1 VSDRTTLATDA
12 GWREVFRRRGHSFI
26 RGLRRLPPRVQA
38 LVDTEMQRADIL
50 GAWIVFAVA
59 AFLGAL
65 YLISPKAADVMSGVA
80 PVPIVAALFLILS
93 LVRLRM
99 AYRAPLSRAAQA
111 VFILADFALLYGL
124 IWSFHLQ
131 YNQPAAFYLKA
142 PTFLFV
148 FLLISVRA
156 LRFEPVAVLTSG
168 LTAAAGWAMMAA
180 YALRNTPAPTVTRD
194 FTAYMTDNLVLVGA
208 EVEKIVA
215 ILLVTGVLTLA
226 IVRGRRQVVLA
237 ASETTARDDLS
248 RFFAPEIAAR
258 ITGNDE
264 VLKPG
269 YGEVRRGA
277 ILISDIR
284 DFTSLVARRP
294 AGEVMTLLVEY
305 QRRVSRVVADHG
317 GAIDKFLGDGILATF
332 GCARPSA
339 RPAADALRTLLVL
352 IQTSEELAREVAR
365 TRGEALAFGFAATS
379 GDVLCG
385 TVGEE
390 SRLEFTVIG
399 DTVNRAA
406 KLEKT
411 NKILGTVALA
421 EVGLLE
427 AAEREGFERDGL
439 TSYETFEV
447 ALPGVALP
455 DRVIGWKR
463 HPAGAP

>member
-1 VSDRTTLATDA
+1 MALVPDA
-12 GWREVFRRRGHSFI
+12 GWRETVRRGGRSFI
-26 RGLRRLPPRVQA
+26 HGLRKLPPRVQA
-38 LVDTEMQRADIL
+38 LVDTELQRADIL

-59 AFLGAL
+59 AFLGGL
-65 YLISPKAADVMSGVA
+65 YLVSPKAADVMSGVA

-99 AYRAPLSRAAQA
+99 AYRAPLSRAAQI
-111 VFILADFALLYGL
+111 VFILSDFALLYGL

-131 YNQPAAFYLKA
+131 YDQPAAFYLKA

-148 FLLISVRA
+148 FLLIAVRA
-156 LRFEPVAVLTSG
+156 LRFEPVAVLVSG
-168 LTAAAGWAMMAA
+168 LTAAVGWAVMAA

-194 FTAYMTDNLVLVGA
+194 FIAYMTDNLVLVGA

-248 RFFAPEIAAR
+248 RFFAPEVAAR

-264 VLKPG
+264 VLRPG

-284 DFTSLVARRP
+284 NFTSLAAQRP
-294 AGEVMTLLVEY
+294 TGEVMGLLVEY
-305 QRRVSRVVADHG
+305 QRRVSRVVVDHG

-339 RPAADALRTLLVL
+339 RPAADALRTLMALMK
-352 IQTSEELAREVAR
+352 TSEDLAREVAR
-365 TRGEALAFGFAATS
+365 AGGQPLALGFAVTF
-379 GDVLCG
+379 GDILCG

-406 KLEKT
+406 RLEKA
-411 NKILGTVALA
+411 NKILGTVALT
-421 EVGLLE
+421 ETELLQ
-427 AAEREGFERDGL
+427 AAEREGFALNGL
-439 TSYETFEV
+439 APYETFQIELRDIV
-447 ALPGVALP
+447 LK
-455 DRVIGWKR
+455 DRVIGWSR
-463 HPAGAP
+463 RPTSAS